1 MGLMRDLVIIETDI
15 KEFKKLQVNTRFYKD
30 LGVDFVKVSLPSRSD
45 ENEIKNILSLNDF
58 YQEHGL
64 KLILSFDIKLLMARL
79 LGENSF
85 EIDFSDPKIRQ
96 GLYHFISYLIKH
108 GIKAFDLKG
117 LENLSTGGKD
127 PVKAIREL
135 NKNTFFN
142 KDILSMARLDYDI
155 KTLMALANPSFSCLS
170 LIRPEGEIH
179 DVLSFSNDFG
189 DIRAGLALGFDN
201 FPKLKINFKNYPI
214 YAKRFVFMTLFFLE
228 SSIYIEENSLDL
240 EDIRFLRELFSL
252 KKYIDKEA
260 STRKILPKEDSLI
273 AFIRQAYE
281 AKVLFL
287 ANKSE
292 KEVLLDIGFQVMDY
306 KGYEFLQGS
315 FGRRKLY
322 RTIVLRPYE
331 AVAFQNCK

>member
-1 MGLMRDLVIIETDI
+1 MKDLVILKTNL
-15 KEFKKLQVNTRFYKD
+15 KGFKTLQVNIRFYKA
-30 LGVDFVKVSLPSRSD
+30 LGVDFVEISPFESFGEKEIGEVFVL
-45 ENEIKNILSLNDF
+45 NEFYKKN
-58 YQEHGL
+58 GL
-64 KLILSFDIKLLMARL
+64 GLILSFDIKILMAGL
-79 LGENSF
+79 LGKNTSG
-85 EIDFSDPKIRQ
+85 IDFSDPKIRQ

-108 GIKAFDLKG
+108 RIRAFDLKG
-117 LENLSTGGKD
+117 LENLSTGAKD

-228 SSIYIEENSLDL
+228 SSIY
-240 EDIRFLRELFSL
+240 RRKFLRS
-252 KKYIDKEA
+252 
-260 STRKILPKEDSLI
+260 
-273 AFIRQAYE
+273 
-281 AKVLFL
+281 
-287 ANKSE
+287 
-292 KEVLLDIGFQVMDY
+292 
-306 KGYEFLQGS
+306 
-315 FGRRKLY
+315 
-322 RTIVLRPYE
+322 
-331 AVAFQNCK
+331 